1 MRLSVILAVLIL
13 AGCAA
18 PADDAA
24 KDTYSQNL
32 ATAKKAVQAHI
43 NADYDAWME
52 CHAADAV
59 IMDAGYGTTG
69 MTPQEAAT
77 AFAGHHDAFD
87 GISTSREIWLPGVD
101 TLNLAADGSVRA
113 YINWSATS
121 KANGHEVNLRAYHY
135 WNFNDEGKIMQEG
148 GFYDAGGLAVAATTM
163 PPTEEGEGE
172 E

>member
-32 ATAKKAVQAHI
+32 ATAKAAVQAHI

-52 CHAADAV
+52 CHSDNAV
-59 IMDAGYGTTG
+59 IWDAGYGTTR

-87 GISTSREIWLPGVD
+87 GISTTRSYAFSTVYGDILIFIETPLESSNPFPNAFHERWDAI
-101 TLNLAADGSVRA
+101 RA
-113 YINWSATS
+113 
-121 KANGHEVNLRAYHY
+121 E
-135 WNFNDEGKIMQEG
+135 Q
-148 GFYDAGGLAVAATTM
+148 
-163 PPTEEGEGE
+163 
-172 E
+172 